1 VRKINEKAAVS
12 SPLHAACR
20 RTVRLHL
27 GPIRVRRPVTADE
40 NEFYI
45 SVVNGCADPLHGVV
59 YEYYLGETLL
69 GSGMCTEADGGY
81 MERNEQ
87 LDHAFLREDF
97 PDGASLSGFSI
108 RFYVINSDS
117 NAALSG
123 GSRCFFALLR
133 KRLHLPPHRKR
144 RGRLHNLQGGLE

>member
-1 VRKINEKAAVS
+1 MKKLLCLLLCMLLAGALCACTS
-12 SPLHAACR
+12 SDTRQA
-20 RTVRLHL
+20 
-27 GPIRVRRPVTADE
+27 PVTADE

-117 NAALSG
+117 TQPCQGAPAVFSPSY
-123 GSRCFFALLR
+123 GSVYTF
-133 KRLHLPPHRKR
+133 RLTGSAEDGYTICRVD
-144 RGRLHNLQGGLE
+144 